1 MLVFIIIVA
10 YIIIIYFD
18 GIPLIRRGKKKEML
32 LYSVMM
38 TASLVLSILLSLG
51 VEVPSPA
58 VFIEKLV
65 STVIK

>member
-10 YIIIIYFD
+10 HILIIYFD
-18 GIPLIRRGKKKEML
+18 GTPLIKRGKKKEMI
-32 LYSVMM
+32 LYSAMLTV
-38 TASLVLSILLSLG
+38 SLVLSVLLSLG

-58 VFIEKLV
+58 IFIEKLV